1 MKFQKGDKEGI
12 DNHIFN
18 QNIIR
23 LLLKCYIILENENFM
38 IKCFM
43 FRFQLQIYS
52 IQKNVGVGD
61 VMQQTLLTVGGAKL
75 LTLLS
80 DGGGLLTLL
89 R

>member
-1 MKFQKGDKEGI
+1 M
-12 DNHIFN
+12 
-18 QNIIR
+18 
-23 LLLKCYIILENENFM
+23 LKCYIILENENFM

-61 VMQQTLLTVGGAKL
+61 VMQQTLLTEGGTQLKTLLTVGGAKL

>member
-1 MKFQKGDKEGI
+1 MKKIMIK
-12 DNHIFN
+12 
-18 QNIIR
+18 
-23 LLLKCYIILENENFM
+23 YII
-38 IKCFM
+38 

-61 VMQQTLLTVGGAKL
+61 VMQQTLLTVGGTQLKTLLTVGGAKL